1 MKSRMNSGM
10 SSTAPRSAAT
20 ALCLLLI
27 AATGASAQLQFGGTN
42 SNFGST
48 TLAPGFT
55 PDPHT
60 VSIVSGGSLNV
71 SSMNLGDGCVGY
83 ATQQPDY
90 IVTLT
95 SNSSRLR
102 FYVEGEG
109 DTGLIVGAPGKRFSC
124 NDDEVGLDPMVNFD
138 NAQAGQYNVWVS
150 SYSDGES
157 IASTLYV
164 TELEYLP
171 NSDGLGSIGTGDF
184 LEIGGDDSFFGRTTL
199 APGFTPDP
207 HTVSVTSGG
216 SIDVS
221 TLELGTSCVGYA
233 TARPDYILDYAR
245 DGSMLR
251 FYMEGDGD
259 TALIINAPDGSW
271 HCNDDSYGT
280 VDPTVTFEGA
290 MSGQYDVWIAS
301 YSSGTNISG
310 TLSITE
316 LNSNRP
322 GG

>member
-1 MKSRMNSGM
+1 MNSRPAGFL
-10 SSTAPRSAAT
+10 AA
-20 ALCLLLI
+20 AVSLLLI
-27 AATGASAQLQFGGTN
+27 SATGVSAQLQFGGTS

-55 PDPHT
+55 PDPQT

-71 SSMNLGDGCVGY
+71 SSMNLGDECVGY
-83 ATQQPDY
+83 ATPQPDY
-90 IVTLT
+90 IVTL
-95 SNSSRLR
+95 SSSSSRLR
-102 FYVEGEG
+102 FYVEGDG
-109 DTGLIVGAPGKRFSC
+109 DTGLIVGAPGKRFFCS
-124 NDDEVGLDPMVNFD
+124 DDEVGLDPMVNFN

-157 IASTLYV
+157 IASTLYI
-164 TELEYLP
+164 TELDYQP
-171 NSDGLGSIGTGDF
+171 ISDGMAGFGDVEF
-184 LEIGGDDSFFGRTTL
+184 LEIGGDESYFGMTTL

-216 SIDVS
+216 SLDVS
-221 TLELGTSCVGYA
+221 AMDLGVGCVGFA
-233 TARPDYILDYAR
+233 TAQPDFILDYAR

-290 MSGQYDVWIAS
+290 LAGQYDVWIAS
-301 YSSGTNISG
+301 YQSGTNISG